1 MKVVINKNSWFM
13 ERGISEI
20 PCSIDCLTM
29 YHSETP
35 FIFKHA
41 APSGKR
47 DLPFIKVHSAF
58 YSSWGICDMLNGRYY
73 GPEWV
78 HNSITYKVYR
88 SRIIRS
94 KPPKNPIASKCE
106 YLDKP
111 DRRVLVEELD
121 PGIAFTLNE
130 RSLRGRIFMKIN
142 YVARGSEEVRI
153 LLGFFNAISIRD
165 GILVYIPED
174 MLVETVGY
182 ELVTV

>member
-1 MKVVINKNSWFM
+1 M

-29 YHSETP
+29 YDSDTP

-41 APSGKR
+41 DAYGKR
-47 DLPFIKVHSAF
+47 VPFIIVHSTF
-58 YSSWGICDMLNGRYY
+58 YSSRGICDMLNGRYY
-73 GPEWV
+73 GSEWLRG
-78 HNSITYKVYR
+78 ITYYKLYR
-88 SRIIRS
+88 SKIIRS
-94 KPPKNPIASKCE
+94 KPPKNSIASKCE
-106 YLDKP
+106 YLDKS

-121 PGIAFTLNE
+121 PGVAFTLND
-130 RSLRGRIFMKIN
+130 RGLRGRIFMKIN